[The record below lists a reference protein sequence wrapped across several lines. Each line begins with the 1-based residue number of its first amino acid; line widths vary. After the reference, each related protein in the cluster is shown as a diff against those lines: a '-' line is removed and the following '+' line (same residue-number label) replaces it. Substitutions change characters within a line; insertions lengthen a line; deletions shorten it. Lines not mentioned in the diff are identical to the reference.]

1 MDKESQEI
9 LKRVEERLTRLEA
22 SATAGPAAGGFGA
35 PGGAVVDPAPWG
47 PGGGFVPRWP
57 VPHPIADPAPWWPG
71 GGFVPPRW
79 PVPNPVADP
88 APWPPGGFVPRWP
101 VPPIVADP
109 APWGGGIGG
118 GTITR
123 PPIGP
128 IGDPPPMD
136 LGRLNLAQLES
147 SMHSINAEKA
157 RLDSLEKLINNQIGK
172 LKNPG

>member
-22 SATAGPAAGGFGA
+22 STMAGPAAGGFGA

-57 VPHPIADPAPWWPG
+57 VPNPIADPAPWWPG

-79 PVPNPVADP
+79 PVPNP
-88 APWPPGGFVPRWP
+88 
-101 VPPIVADP
+101 IADP
-109 APWGGGIGG
+109 APWGGGFGG
-118 GTITR
+118 GTGTR

-147 SMHSINAEKA
+147 SMHSIHAEKA

-172 LKNPG
+172 LKKPG